1 MGRRPRKHN
10 QLKPLSFRGVL
21 SDKRSNE
28 ISEFVVDQTIEREG
42 FWSEETADFP
52 RK

>member
-1 MGRRPRKHN
+1 MDGGQESTTN
-10 QLKPLSFRGVL
+10 LSLYLFVVL